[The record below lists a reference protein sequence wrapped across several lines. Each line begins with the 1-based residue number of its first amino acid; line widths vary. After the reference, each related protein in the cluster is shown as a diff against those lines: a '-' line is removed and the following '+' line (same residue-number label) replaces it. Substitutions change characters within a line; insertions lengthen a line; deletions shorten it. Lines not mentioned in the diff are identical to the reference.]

1 MSNNRFLLM
10 LGEFLYFLQLSPI
23 QKCFAFS
30 KINIL
35 TIYTWNNLLIK
46 NPAEKQTLDIC
57 DHSVTDV

>member
-35 TIYTWNNLLIK
+35 TIYTWNNFLTN
-46 NPAEKQTLDIC
+46 NPAE
-57 DHSVTDV
+57 